1 MFPAVVIAGLFVAG
15 LMGNASAA
23 AGGRWPQAT
32 WYTVIARPGDTLS
45 ALGARYDVSPA
56 VVAKLNRLAVGSSIV
71 AGQILRIPAISHAT
85 TTAVLAEALDRTEPN
100 YALPPKSF
108 DAAEAH
114 GFSVRQDWPSTGRV
128 PLFAWPVAGP
138 VIARF
143 GPDGDGDGERN
154 DGINIAAQVGAPI
167 HAAAAGT
174 VIYAGNEL
182 KDYGLLILIAHTG
195 GYVTAYAH
203 AQKIVV
209 SRGEH
214 VVKGQVIGAA
224 GESGGVDRPQ
234 LHFEIRRN
242 VKPIDPGLLLA
253 ARPWSRPQLQ

>member
-1 MFPAVVIAGLFVAG
+1 M
-15 LMGNASAA
+15 
-23 AGGRWPQAT
+23 
-32 WYTVIARPGDTLS
+32 
-45 ALGARYDVSPA
+45 
-56 VVAKLNRLAVGSSIV
+56 
-71 AGQILRIPAISHAT
+71 
-85 TTAVLAEALDRTEPN
+85 
-100 YALPPKSF
+100 
-108 DAAEAH
+108 H
-114 GFSVRQDWPSTGRV
+114 GFSVHQDWPSTGRV

-143 GPDGDGDGERN
+143 GPDGDGERN
-154 DGINIAAQVGAPI
+154 DGINIAAGLGAPI

-174 VIYAGNEL
+174 VIYAGDEL
-182 KDYGLLILIAHTG
+182 KDYGLLILIAHAG

-214 VVKGQVIGAA
+214 VAKGQVIGAA

-242 VKPIDPGLLLA
+242 VRPVNPGLLLA
-253 ARPWSRPQLQ
+253 ARR